1 MNYEILHQDA
11 FPVVKCD
18 LKRGE
23 FIKAESDA
31 MVAMSANLD
40 VSGTMGNGNFFV
52 LRIHGTGTVFLS
64 SYGAIHLINLEAGEE
79 VIIDNGHL
87 VAWHDYN

>member
-52 LRIHGTGTVFLS
+52 LRIR
-64 SYGAIHLINLEAGEE
+64 
-79 VIIDNGHL
+79 
-87 VAWHDYN
+87 